1 MSVVYDNWERLVRAT
16 LRREELRISGLRTP
30 SDISLASS
38 FSFSVSSSPSRPPV
52 PSFIFSGLLV
62 GESFSYNQILQ
73 ATDYLSSSNL
83 IVHGLSGDL
92 FYGVL
97 EDGIRVVVKKV
108 DLSSLDKESYLRS
121 ELEFFVK
128 VSHPRF
134 VPFLGH
140 CLENWNDKFLVY
152 KYMPYKDLSSSF
164 SNGNVDSQSPS
175 LDWRTRLKI
184 AIGAAEGLCYLH
196 HECVPP
202 LVHRNV
208 EARSIFIDEN
218 FEARLG
224 RLTEVCT
231 EKKDRNQ
238 SRISRFFRLPKGFD
252 YEQGTS
258 GASNVTCAYDVYC
271 FGKVLLE
278 LVTGKLGFSAD
289 NDSSMQEWM
298 ENALP
303 YITTNDK
310 ELFVNIMDPSL
321 SMDEHHF
328 FEVWAVAI
336 VAKACLS
343 PKPSTRPQMTYILE
357 ALQDPKS
364 VRLSTDGSPQFGAV
378 GPAPAK
384 TGKPE
389 GSKLAGTSQATD
401 STISSGSSTALPNY
415 QFDQEVAPNWET
427 KDLSN
432 LRVYSFSEIKA
443 ATRNF
448 RSDGILG
455 EGGFGRVYKG
465 RLHEKSTSNNRG
477 SLIAVKR
484 LKPESMQGIQEW
496 QTEINMLGRVSH
508 PNLIKLLGYC
518 REDYELI
525 LVYEFMQKG
534 SLDNH
539 LFRRSPAVEP
549 LPWDIRLKI
558 LIGAARGLAYLHALK
573 RSVIFRDFKCSSILL
588 DGSYNPKISDFGLAK
603 MGPLDDQSHV
613 STRVMGTSGY
623 GAPEY
628 VATGHL
634 YMKSDVYGFGVV
646 LAETVT
652 GLRILDRSRQGEKQN
667 MVGWIKPRL
676 SDKRKIKSIIDFR
689 LEGKYPTKAAV
700 KMAQLTRKC
709 LDYDHKARPSMN
721 QVVEALEHIES
732 ANDSEGT

>member
-1 MSVVYDNWERLVRAT
+1 MSIVYDNWERLVRAT

-30 SDISLASS
+30 SEISS
-38 FSFSVSSSPSRPPV
+38 FSSSPSRPSIS
-52 PSFIFSGLLV
+52 SFNFSGLLV
-62 GESFSYNQILQ
+62 GDSFSYHEILQ
-73 ATDYLSSSNL
+73 ATGNLSSSNL
-83 IVHGLSGDL
+83 IIHGLSGAL

-97 EDGIRVVVKKV
+97 EDGIQVVVKKV

-121 ELEFFVK
+121 ELEFFGK
-128 VSHPRF
+128 VSHSRF

-140 CLENWNDKFLVY
+140 CLDNWNEKFLVY
-152 KYMPYKDLSSSF
+152 KYMANEDLSSSF
-164 SNGNVDSQSPS
+164 SNGNVDFQSPS

-196 HECVPP
+196 HECLPP

-208 EARSIFIDEN
+208 EASSILIDEN

-238 SRISRFFRLPKGFD
+238 SRISRFLRLPKGFD

-258 GASNVTCAYDVYC
+258 SGASNATCAYDVYC

-278 LVTGKLGFSAD
+278 LVTGKLGFFAD
-289 NDSSMQEWM
+289 NDSSMQDWM
-298 ENALP
+298 ENSLP

-321 SMDEHHF
+321 TMDEHHF

-364 VRLSTDGSPQFGAV
+364 VRLYTHGSPQSGAV

-384 TGKPE
+384 TGRPE
-389 GSKLAGTSQATD
+389 RSKLGTSQATD
-401 STISSGSSTALPNY
+401 NTIFSGSSTALPSG
-415 QFDQEVAPNWET
+415 QFGDEAYPNWET
-427 KDLSN
+427 KDL
-432 LRVYSFSEIKA
+432 RVYTFSELKA

-448 RSDGILG
+448 RSEGLLG

-465 RLHEKSTSNNRG
+465 WLDAKSTSKSDRG
-477 SLIAVKR
+477 SPIAVKR
-484 LKPESMQGIQEW
+484 LNAESVLGFEEW
-496 QTEINMLGRVSH
+496 QNEINMLGRVSH

-518 REDYELI
+518 REDNELI

-534 SLDNH
+534 SLTNH
-539 LFRRSPAVEP
+539 IFRKGPAVEP

-558 LIGAARGLAYLHALK
+558 LIGAAQGLAYLHALQ
-573 RSVIFRDFKCSSILL
+573 RSVIFRDFKNLSILL
-588 DGSYNPKISDFGLAK
+588 DGSYNAKISGFGLAK
-603 MGPLDDQSHV
+603 MGPLDDESHV
-613 STRVMGTSGY
+613 STRVMGTYGY
-623 GAPEY
+623 AAPEY
-628 VATGHL
+628 IATGHL
-634 YMKSDVYGFGVV
+634 YVKSDVYGFGVV
-646 LAETVT
+646 LAEMVT
-652 GLRILDRSRQGEKQN
+652 GLRFLDLSRPRGKRN
-667 MVGWIKPRL
+667 MANWIKPQL
-676 SDKRKIKSIIDFR
+676 SDKRRIKSIMDPR

-700 KMAQLTRKC
+700 KMAQLSRKC
-709 LDYDHKARPSMN
+709 LDYDHKARPSMK
-721 QVVEALEHIES
+721 QVVDALEHIES
-732 ANDSEGT
+732 ANDSKGT